1 MEVEVKDGQTL
12 ADIAIQET
20 GTADTVMDMARLN
33 GISPAAKLEAG
44 RRLLLPEVPNKR
56 MQTYSKT
63 NDVSPACSLPK
74 ETEQR
79 HGGISEMCVGV
90 DFEIL

>member
-44 RRLLLPEVPNKR
+44 RRLLLPEVSNKR
-56 MQTYSKT
+56 MQAYSKT
-63 NDVSPACSLPK
+63 NDVSPACSLSA
-74 ETEQR
+74 ETEQG

>member
-20 GTADTVMDMARLN
+20 GIADTVMDLARLN

-44 RRLLLPEVPNKR
+44 RLLLLPEVPNKR
-56 MQTYSKT
+56 MQDYSKT

-74 ETEQR
+74 ETEQG

-90 DFEIL
+90 DFEIQ